1 MEKKPAKA
9 ENPGPGGPPTRGV
22 ATLLGD
28 PKKAI
33 VKLAIPMI
41 VANLSH
47 TIYNLTDAIWVS
59 GKGPEALSAVGFFFP
74 FHFMAMALA
83 GGVGIGAGAAISRQI
98 GAKNKEGA
106 DNIAAHT
113 IVIMLALVIP
123 LTFLMLILTEPIL
136 KGMGAT
142 GDSLALSVSYARI
155 MFSGLILI
163 FFTNIANSI
172 LRSEGDA
179 RRAMYAMLAGAILNI
194 ILDPIFIY
202 TLGLGVVGAAW
213 ATIVSMFTVSLVVF
227 YWLFI
232 KKDTYVTFKFKG
244 FRFIKWVLA
253 DIAKVGV
260 PASISQMSMSIMSF
274 SITTIVARV
283 GGPDGVAVYITGWR
297 VVSLATLPMMGLAR
311 AVTPVTAA
319 AFGAKDYRK
328 METSY
333 LFAIKLGVMIETG
346 IALVTLLFASPITWI
361 FTWSGESARLAD
373 DLVLFLRMIW
383 VFYPGVAFGMLSGAM
398 FQGAGKGLNALIMTL
413 IRTLVFNVPFAW
425 FFGVYLDRG
434 LKGVWIGM
442 ILASLAYIPIAFG
455 WAYSYLQRLKNRAG
469 LESSTAGD
477 LTENRTVA

>member
-1 MEKKPAKA
+1 MENKPAEAK
-9 ENPGPGGPPTRGV
+9 NPGPGGPPTRGV
-22 ATLLGD
+22 QTLLGD

-33 VKLAIPMI
+33 VKLAIPMM
-41 VANLSH
+41 VANLAH
-47 TIYNLTDAIWVS
+47 TVYNLTDAIWVS

-83 GGVGIGAGAAISRQI
+83 GGVGLGAGAAISRQI

-106 DNIAAHT
+106 DSVAAHT

-123 LTFLMLILTEPIL
+123 LTVLMLILTEPIL
-136 KGMGAT
+136 KAMGAT

-213 ATIVSMFTVSLVVF
+213 ATIISMFTVSMVVL

-244 FRFIKWVLA
+244 FRFKKWVLV

-260 PASISQMSMSIMSF
+260 PASISQMSMSIMAF

-333 LFAIKLGVMIETG
+333 LYAIKLGVMIETG

-373 DLVLFLRMIW
+373 DLRLFLRMIW

-455 WAYSYLQRLKNRAG
+455 WAYSYLQRLKNRAE

-477 LTENRTVA
+477 LIESRPVA